1 MNIRSLFGV
10 IALSPIMAVE
20 AFAKEKPA
28 GEPIPEATQIII
40 QGTKKKEV
48 KPSDQVLVSDGD
60 GGVRWQHRSTLESC
74 WATLPQSDPTKQV
87 SMAVGD
93 DGNLW
98 LKRKDG
104 EWKRIVTE

>member
-1 MNIRSLFGV
+1 MNRRSLFGAL
-10 IALSPIMAVE
+10 ALSPLMVVE
-20 AFAKEKPA
+20 ALAKEKPT
-28 GEPIPEATQIII
+28 GEPLPYAVNMTLM
-40 QGTKKKEV
+40 GTAKREKQNDLMYL
-48 KPSDQVLVSDGD
+48 SNGD
-60 GGVRWQHRSTLESC
+60 FTLSGFN
-74 WATLPQSDPTKQV
+74 TKNDPTKAV